1 MAVKIEDFSG
11 NVLFTV
17 SDADYETAK
26 ANIDGDGKINL
37 ISGSDPGKSMF
48 YFCYEYTEAN
58 KDTLAAE
65 LASDHAAEEV
75 GVHFV
80 VARPAGIE

>member
-17 SDADYETAK
+17 SDADYATAK
-26 ANIDGDGKINL
+26 ANQFEDGKIKL
-37 ISGSDPGKSMF
+37 VSGSNPAIDKF
-48 YFCYEYTEAN
+48 YHCYD

-65 LASDHAAEEV
+65 LTADHAAEEV

-80 VARPAGIE
+80 VARPDGIE

>member
-37 ISGSDPGKSMF
+37 VSGSISKF

-80 VARPAGIE
+80 VARPAGVE

>member
-17 SDADYETAK
+17 SDADYATAK
-26 ANIDGDGKINL
+26 ANQFEDGKIKL
-37 ISGSDPGKSMF
+37 VSGSSPAIDKF
-48 YFCYEYTEAN
+48 YHCYEYTEAN

-65 LASDHAAEEV
+65 LTADHAAEEV

-80 VARPAGIE
+80 VARPDGIE

>member
-26 ANIDGDGKINL
+26 ANIDGW
-37 ISGSDPGKSMF
+37 
-48 YFCYEYTEAN
+48 
-58 KDTLAAE
+58 
-65 LASDHAAEEV
+65 
-75 GVHFV
+75 
-80 VARPAGIE
+80 

>member
-17 SDADYETAK
+17 SDADYATAK
-26 ANIDGDGKINL
+26 ANQYEDGKISL
-37 ISGSDPGKSMF
+37 FSGSNPAIEKF
-48 YFCYEYTEAN
+48 FFCYEYTEAN

-65 LASDHAAEEV
+65 LTADHAAEEV

-80 VARPAGIE
+80 VARPDGIE